1 MNPTEGQ
8 GVRVPTYGAVLRVP
22 RYLPIFLASA
32 LSMWGDYIARVT
44 IAAVV
49 YERTRRR
56 WPRRRRWP

>member
-32 LSMWGDYIARVT
+32 LSHVG
-44 IAAVV
+44 
-49 YERTRRR
+49 
-56 WPRRRRWP
+56 